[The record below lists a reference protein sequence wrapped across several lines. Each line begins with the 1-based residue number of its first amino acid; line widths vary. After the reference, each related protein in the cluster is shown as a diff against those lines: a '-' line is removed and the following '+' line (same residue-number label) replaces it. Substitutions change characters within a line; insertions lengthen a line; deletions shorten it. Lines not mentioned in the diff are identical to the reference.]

1 MKRCAHP
8 PLLTGHRTIDIG
20 AVTER
25 HGVDITTLPYVIRVM
40 VENLERHLP
49 GGGAGDGDVAGAVHW
64 KENAGRGIPLHV
76 SRVIL
81 PDSSGLP
88 VLQGLAT
95 LRDAAAHAGAGP
107 LVVEPRVPTD
117 IIVDHSLQVDRFGVP
132 AAEFLNLE
140 HEFRRNGERYR
151 FLKWA
156 QQAFHRIGV
165 FPPGAGIIHQLNL
178 ETISKV
184 VETAVVEGE
193 RFAFPEFVLGG
204 DSHTPMMNALGV
216 LGWGIGG
223 LDAEAAMLGYPHIF
237 PIPEIIGVRLVGR
250 VPVGCTTTDVVLSVT
265 QRLRAVGVIAAIV
278 EFTGDGAQLLTVP
291 ERATLSNMAPE
302 YGATAAFFPVD
313 AQTIR
318 YLSATRSPAH
328 AAFVEDY
335 CRRNSLYREPGCE
348 EPLYARVIEIDLA
361 TIRRSVAGPFRPQD
375 RLDLADIAE
384 DFRARLPRALTEG
397 GFAAA
402 DVGTDGRRAALRH
415 GALAIAAITACTN
428 TSNPSVMIAA
438 GLLARKATELGLHVS
453 HHVKTSLA
461 PGSRDV
467 TRYLADLGLLSHL
480 ETLGFHVVGYGCTT
494 CGGKSGPLVPEMAEA
509 IETTGIVAAA
519 ALSGNRNFEGRIH
532 RQVRA
537 NYIMSPPLVVAFA
550 LAGRI
555 DIDLETEPL
564 GLTPQ
569 GSPVMLGDIWPA
581 DAEIASLVLR
591 ATVGQGTGDRRGQ
604 PAGSALWEELEAPE
618 GPRFQWKAES
628 TYLLP
633 SPFLKLARSSG
644 LDEVADV
651 IGNARILGAYG
662 DSLTTDHISPGGEI
676 PADSSAGKY
685 LRGLGVE
692 RTAFNT
698 YVSRRCNHEV
708 MARAT
713 FANVRIKNLLVPH
726 WEGGYT
732 RLLPDGRIAE
742 VYEAACA
749 YRDRGVPVV
758 ILGGKEYG
766 TGSSRDWAAKGS
778 ALLGVKA
785 VLAESFERI
794 HRSNLISM
802 GILPLRFLSGDGWR
816 QLGMT
821 GSETLTISGI
831 RRAIAEGEVVTV
843 RATAGDHEISFR
855 ATLDVSTHS
864 ERNLLAHGG
873 LLAQVFRDLVS
884 EPLRRGTTAAREGSR

>member
-1 MKRCAHP
+1 LP
-8 PLLTGHRTIDIG
+8 TGHRTIDIG
-20 AVTER
+20 AATER
-25 HGVDITTLPYVIRVM
+25 HGVDIATLPYVIRVM

-49 GGGAGDGDVAGAVHW
+49 GGGAGEDDVAAAVHW
-64 KENAGRGIPLHV
+64 KENAGRGIPLHA

-95 LRDAAAHAGAGP
+95 LRDAAARTGADP
-107 LVVEPRVPTD
+107 LVVEPRVPTH

-165 FPPGAGIIHQLNL
+165 FPPGAGIIHHLNL

-184 VETAVVEGE
+184 VETAVVDGE

-278 EFTGDGAQLLTVP
+278 EFTGDGARLLTVP

-318 YLSATRSPAH
+318 YLSVTRSPAH

-375 RLDLADIAE
+375 RLDLADIAQ

-397 GFAAA
+397 GFATG
-402 DVGTDGRRAALRH
+402 DVGTGGRRTALRH
-415 GALAIAAITACTN
+415 GSLAIAAITACTN

-438 GLLARKATELGLHVS
+438 GLLARKATELGLRVPR
-453 HHVKTSLA
+453 HVKTSLA

-509 IETTGIVAAA
+509 VEAAGIVAAA

-564 GLTPQ
+564 GFTPQ

-581 DAEIASLVLR
+581 DAEIANLVLR
-591 ATVGQGTGDRRGQ
+591 AAVGQGTGDARGQ
-604 PAGSALWEELEAPE
+604 PAGNALWEKLEAPE
-618 GPRFQWKAES
+618 GPLFQWEAGS

-633 SPFLKLARSSG
+633 SPFLDLARAAG
-644 LDEVADV
+644 LDEVADT
-651 IGNARILGAYG
+651 IGNAPALGAYG

-676 PADSSAGKY
+676 PADSSAGRY

-713 FANVRIKNLLVPH
+713 FANVRIKNLLVPQR
-726 WEGGYT
+726 EGGYT

-742 VYEAACA
+742 IYEAACA
-749 YRDRGVPVV
+749 YRDSGVPVV

-766 TGSSRDWAAKGS
+766 AGSSRDWAAKGS

-794 HRSNLISM
+794 HRSNLVSM
-802 GILPLRFLSGDGWR
+802 GILPLRFLSGEGWR

-831 RRAIAEGEVVTV
+831 RRAIAEGVPVAV
-843 RATAGDHEISFR
+843 RAVAGNREISFR

-864 ERNLLAHGG
+864 ERNLLACGG
-873 LLAQVFRDLVS
+873 LLAQVFRDIVS
-884 EPLRRGTTAAREGSR
+884 EPRGRRTAAVEEGSR